1 MSQDE
6 MNITRIDGRLTGID
20 TDMKELRL
28 ETPNGSASTVK
39 YLNTI
44 KPEDIERHV
53 GEDVALILYDGQVSK
68 VK

>member
-1 MSQDE
+1 

-20 TDMKELRL
+20 TNMKELRL
-28 ETPNGSASTVK
+28 ETSSGNASTVK

-68 VK
+68 LK